1 MKIRWYGQANIL
13 IESVQGIN
21 IQCDP
26 YDDTLGYRIPDF
38 KPDIVTVSH
47 NHFDH
52 NAVEFI
58 GGTPETVREQGDF
71 DIKGVDIKGV
81 GVYHDKVR
89 GKKRGK
95 NIVFKIHIDN
105 MDFIH
110 MGDIGHTLSEETAR
124 RLKPCDIV
132 AVPVGSR
139 YTVEGKDAADIVRSL
154 SPSVVI
160 PIHYDTPSNRIG
172 LNSADEFLKEFMDV
186 RRSRYWQ
193 GSRKDLKKEVVIEV
207 LMALGEFN
215 PE

>member
-13 IESVQGIN
+13 IESSGGIK

-52 NAVEFI
+52 NGVEFTK
-58 GGTPETVREQGDF
+58 GDPETVREPGDF
-71 DIKGVDIKGV
+71 NIKGIDIKGVELF
-81 GVYHDKVR
+81 HDNTGGR
-89 GKKRGK
+89 KRGK
-95 NIVFKIHIDN
+95 NIVYKLRIDN

-110 MGDIGHTLSEETAR
+110 MGDIGHVLSTEIAR

-132 AVPVGSR
+132 AVPVGGR
-139 YTVEGKDAADIVRSL
+139 YTVGGKEAADIVRSL
-154 SPSVVI
+154 APSVVI
-160 PIHYDTPSNRIG
+160 PIHYDTPSNRLG
-172 LNSADEFLKEFMDV
+172 LNGADQFLKEFMEI
-186 RRSRYWQ
+186 RRSRFWQ
-193 GSRKDLKKEVVIEV
+193 GARKDLKKEVAVEV

-215 PE
+215 HD